1 MDKRTE
7 HLEQLYQLLARLE
20 EIVGG
25 KRLLRDCNGRLGWPQ
40 RGVYFFFEPGE
51 LRGFNP
57 HQMRVVRVGTHAV
70 SQTSK
75 TTLWHRL
82 STHRGPSH
90 GAGNHRGSIF
100 RLHVGRALIN
110 HSQGVIDILTWGQGQ
125 SAPKEIKL
133 TEAEHERRVSQ
144 HIGQMPF
151 LWVDVND
158 APSSLSERS
167 IIEKNAIALL
177 AGADGRSPLDPPSV
191 DWLGTFSSNQ
201 KIRLSGLWNLNY
213 VGEPDKPYPYD
224 PAFLQVL
231 SRNIERMAERMSA
244 VR

>member
-1 MDKRTE
+1 MGERAQ
-7 HLEQLYQLLARLE
+7 HLDQLYELLERLE
-20 EIVGG
+20 AIVGG
-25 KRLLRDCNGRLGWPQ
+25 KRLLKACHGKLGWPQ
-40 RGVYFFFEPGE
+40 RGVYFFFEPE
-51 LRGFNP
+51 EYRSSKP
-57 HQMRVVRVGTHAV
+57 DTMRLVRVGTHAV
-70 SQTSK
+70 SEGSR
-75 TTLWHRL
+75 TTFWHRL

-110 HSQGVIDILTWGQGQ
+110 RSQGSIDIPTWGQAQ
-125 SAPKEIKL
+125 SASKEIKL

-151 LWVDVND
+151 LWVEVND

-177 AGADGRSPLDPPSV
+177 AGADGRSPLDPPSI
-191 DWLGTFSSNQ
+191 DWLGNFSSNQ

-224 PAFLQVL
+224 PSFLKVL
-231 SRNIERMAERMSA
+231 SRNIERMAERLSA
-244 VR
+244 IR